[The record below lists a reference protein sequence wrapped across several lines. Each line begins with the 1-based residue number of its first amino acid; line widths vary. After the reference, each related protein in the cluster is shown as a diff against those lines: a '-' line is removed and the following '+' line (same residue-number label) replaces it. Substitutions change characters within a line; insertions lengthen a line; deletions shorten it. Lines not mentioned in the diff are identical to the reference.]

1 MKTIEVVGAVMVN
14 ENNHI
19 LCALRSE
26 TMSMPDHWE
35 FPGGKIEKGENMEEA
50 LIREI
55 DEELGCQIEVEAKI
69 TDTHHQTDS
78 VIIHLHTY
86 LAKIIEGTPKPMEH
100 AELRWVPIERL
111 HQLNWAPADIPTV
124 DRLQQKLIR

>member
-1 MKTIEVVGAVMVN
+1 MKTIEVVGAVMIN

-26 TMSMPDHWE
+26 TMSMANYWE
-35 FPGGKIEKGENMEEA
+35 FPGGKIEKGENMEDA

-55 DEELGCQIEVEAKI
+55 DEELGSQIEVVEKI

-78 VIIHLHTY
+78 VIVHLHTY
-86 LAKIIEGTPKPMEH
+86 LAKIIEGTPEPIEH
-100 AELRWVPIERL
+100 AELRWVPIENL

-124 DRLQQKLIR
+124 DRLQQKML